1 MNKKKMINILGLI
14 EMLAKSDRTTQ
25 KHAQRILDR
34 DITMMMMITDLVFK
48 A

>member
-1 MNKKKMINILGLI
+1 MNKKIINILGLT

-34 DITMMMMITDLVFK
+34 DIMMIITNLVFK